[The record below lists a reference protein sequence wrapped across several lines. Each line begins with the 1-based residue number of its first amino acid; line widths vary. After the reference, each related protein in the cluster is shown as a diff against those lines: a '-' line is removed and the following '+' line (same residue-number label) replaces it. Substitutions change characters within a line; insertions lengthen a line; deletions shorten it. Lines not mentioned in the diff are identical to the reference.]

1 MTPDSMNGEQE
12 PEDARESLLTKRQI
26 EVLQLRL
33 QGHTQTDVA
42 MMLGT
47 TRSNISILEKRARQ
61 NIQRAEKTL
70 HLWMMIQSPISLC
83 VKAGTDVFDL
93 PKLIF
98 EAADKKSMR
107 LPVTSLDIIV
117 QLKHI
122 APRLFKKRSLEQDA
136 EIFVTGDGDILVNK
150 TKVLE

>member
-1 MTPDSMNGEQE
+1 MTPDSINSAQE
-12 PEDARESLLTKRQI
+12 PKEAMGSLLTRRQI

-33 QGHTQTDVA
+33 QGHSQTDVA
-42 MMLGT
+42 EKLGT

-61 NIQRAEKTL
+61 NIQRAERTL
-70 HLWMMIQSPISLC
+70 HLWMMIQSPISLS

-117 QLKHI
+117 QLKRI

-136 EIFVTGDGDILVNK
+136 EIFVTGDGDILVK
-150 TKVLE
+150 S